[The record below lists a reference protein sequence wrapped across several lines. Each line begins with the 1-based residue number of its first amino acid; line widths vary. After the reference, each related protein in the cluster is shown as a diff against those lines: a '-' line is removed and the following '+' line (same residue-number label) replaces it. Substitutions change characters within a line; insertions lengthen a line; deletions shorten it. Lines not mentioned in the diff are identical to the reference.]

1 MVARD
6 CHNIDGGLPPHIY
19 SRMILNIVFD
29 FVIGLVPFIGDLA
42 DALYK
47 CNTRNAVLLENH
59 LREKGRKA
67 IKKRVRNER
76 SARQEQRPVDPSLPE
91 EFDRYE
97 DGILPDP
104 PGYTENPQSEA
115 IPQNRQ
121 DTTSGPAIPQPARTA
136 SSNQSGRGWFGG
148 RKQKRGDV
156 ETGVIRD
163 RR

>member
-1 MVARD
+1 
-6 CHNIDGGLPPHIY
+6 
-19 SRMILNIVFD
+19 MILNIVFD

-97 DGILPDP
+97 DGVLPDP

-121 DTTSGPAIPQPARTA
+121 DRQDTTSGPAIPQPARTA
-136 SSNQSGRGWFGG
+136 SFNQSGRGWFGG
-148 RKQKRGDV
+148 RKQKQGDV

>member
-1 MVARD
+1 
-6 CHNIDGGLPPHIY
+6 
-19 SRMILNIVFD
+19 
-29 FVIGLVPFIGDLA
+29 VIGLVPFVGDLA
-42 DALYK
+42 DVLYK

-67 IKKRVRNER
+67 VKAQRRTQ
-76 SARQEQRPVDPSLPE
+76 QEQRSVDPSLPE

-104 PGYTENPQSEA
+104 PGYTEDPVSET

-121 DTTSGPAIPQPARTA
+121 QTTRGPAIPQPARIA
-136 SSNQSGRGWFGG
+136 PSNEPGRGWFGG
-148 RKQKRGDV
+148 RKQKQEDV
-156 ETGVIRD
+156 ETGVTRD